1 MIRVYVDMVGDLFHV
16 GHINLFKKAKALFPD
31 KEAFLVVGVHS
42 DEDVSSY
49 KRTPIIK
56 QKHRYEM
63 IRFCKL
69 VDQVIESA
77 PLEVTKEFL
86 EEHQIDYVVHG
97 DDINQELM
105 NQHKVPIDLGIVRYF
120 PYTAGIST
128 TKIIEKIRGTN
139 ENN

>member
-1 MIRVYVDMVGDLFHV
+1 
-16 GHINLFKKAKALFPD
+16 
-31 KEAFLVVGVHS
+31 
-42 DEDVSSY
+42 
-49 KRTPIIK
+49 
-56 QKHRYEM
+56 M

-97 DDINQELM
+97 DDISQELM